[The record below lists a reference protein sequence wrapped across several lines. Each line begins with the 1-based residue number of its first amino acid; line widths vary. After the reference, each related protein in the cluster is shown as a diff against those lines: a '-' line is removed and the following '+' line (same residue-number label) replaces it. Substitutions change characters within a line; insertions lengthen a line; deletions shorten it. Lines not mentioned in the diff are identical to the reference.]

1 MMTLGT
7 MIDRVFNA
15 SDMLFMAAVADQVA
29 IALDR
34 ARQFSRE
41 ARTDHLT
48 GLANRREF
56 ERVMEREVAL
66 GERHDRR
73 LSMMMID
80 LDNLKRINDRQGHRD
95 GDAALRLVAQ
105 QLQRV
110 VRASDVC
117 ARVGGDEFAVA
128 MPETTIERA
137 REVAGRLR
145 ASIKQA
151 SLSSKSSEPVA
162 VSIGVASW
170 RPGQDWQAVYQ
181 VADGDLYEDKRRRKA
196 ERRSNDSETERPAI
210 RLLGRAGG
218 RRRVA
223 GG

>member
-1 MMTLGT
+1 
-7 MIDRVFNA
+7 
-15 SDMLFMAAVADQVA
+15 
-29 IALDR
+29 
-34 ARQFSRE
+34 
-41 ARTDHLT
+41 
-48 GLANRREF
+48 
-56 ERVMEREVAL
+56 
-66 GERHDRR
+66 
-73 LSMMMID
+73 MMMID
-80 LDNLKRINDRQGHRD
+80 LDNLKRINDRQGHRV

-137 REVAGRLR
+137 AEVASRMR
-145 ASIKQA
+145 AAIRQA

-162 VSIGVASW
+162 VSIGVAAW

-181 VADGDLYEDKRRRKA
+181 VADGDLYEDKRRRKTDGRA
-196 ERRSNDSETERPAI
+196 TETDHERPAI